1 MPAVLFQTGYLTI
14 RGYEERGCRR
24 SYTLGFP
31 NHEVEDGFNAWL
43 ADAYTKDAAA
53 TSSWRNGGESYKQ
66 PMSMAAWQRA
76 LLLVFRP
83 APCIE
88 SSSLLPNEL
97 RLCCKRFQCILS
109 RSNC

>member
-14 RGYEERGCRR
+14 RGYEERGRRR

-53 TSSWRNGGESYKQ
+53 
-66 PMSMAAWQRA
+66 
-76 LLLVFRP
+76 
-83 APCIE
+83 
-88 SSSLLPNEL
+88 
-97 RLCCKRFQCILS
+97 
-109 RSNC
+109 